1 MKKILALL
9 LAAIMVL
16 ALVACSGSNT
26 PSTTAGSDTKGSDS
40 NESVATEPASNLD
53 PVTLKI
59 WFHGSNVN
67 TETDEYKQIIDAI
80 NEYLGEKI
88 NVTLSPIWGTW
99 GDFDTAVTTALAGGD
114 DCDIYFTC
122 NWSANDYNVYS
133 RNGYYARLD
142 EDGNNLLE
150 QYAPELLTTIPEGI
164 WDAAKTNG
172 ADGFGVYAVPALKD
186 TATQNTWD
194 VNVTLL
200 TELGY
205 NIDDLRANG
214 IDYYSDEFEE
224 MLAKAKEAKGA
235 DFYPLVFEPLVL
247 ERTVNLSSIVTGD
260 QNSLLSYYFDAEDP
274 SKDIGSTIVNK
285 YGTEKFQKYAERTYE
300 LAQKGYIS
308 PSTMNVGTSNDYLQN
323 CRAEGAYLFGTQSYA
338 YGYEHEVSASRG
350 ITVEFIPAHA
360 PYMDC
365 TSGQGA
371 MMAVSSASKNK
382 ERAVMFLNLLNTDSK
397 LMTMMNYGLEG
408 VTYTTNADG
417 TITFIKEARDL
428 YSPWRNGMG
437 NVRLLPPT
445 EAEGVTYWDDFA
457 NYYNSAKLLPYGAF
471 IFDSTEV
478 ETEVAALTNVYS
490 QYAFNLMSGAVDP
503 ATELPVFLKAL
514 DDAGMQDV
522 VNAANAQLTE
532 YMANN

>member
-9 LAAIMVL
+9 MAAIMVL
-16 ALVACSGSNT
+16 GLVACSGSNT
-26 PSTTAGSDTKGSDS
+26 PSTTAGNETKGSDDS
-40 NESVATEPASNLD
+40 AATEPAASDLD

-67 TETDEYKQIIDAI
+67 TDAETTKQVLEAV
-80 NEYLGEKI
+80 NEYLGEKL

-122 NWSANDYNVYS
+122 NWSANEYNNYS
-133 RNGYYARLD
+133 RQGYYVRLD
-142 EDGNNLLE
+142 EEGNNLLE
-150 QYAPELLTTIPEGI
+150 QYAPELLETIPEGI

-172 ADGFGVYAVPALKD
+172 VDGFGVYAVPALKD

-205 NIDDLRANG
+205 NIDDLMANG

-224 MLAKAKEAKGA
+224 MLAKAKEALGA
-235 DFYPLVFEPLVL
+235 DGYPLVFEPLVL
-247 ERTVNLSSIVTGD
+247 ERMVDLTSIVTGD
-260 QNSLLSYYFDAEDP
+260 NVGLLSYYFDPQDP
-274 SKDIGSTIVNK
+274 SKDIGSTLVNK
-285 YGTEKFQKYAERTYE
+285 FGTDRFAKFAKRTYE

-308 PSTMNVGTSNDYLQN
+308 TATQNPGTCNDFLESS
-323 CRAEGAYLFGTQSYA
+323 RAEGKYLFGSQSYA
-338 YGYEHEVSASRG
+338 YGYEVETSKARNIEVAY
-350 ITVEFIPAHA
+350 VPCHA

-371 MMAVSSASKNK
+371 MMAVSAASKNK

-408 VTYTTNADG
+408 VQYTKNADG
-417 TITFIKEARDL
+417 TITFIQEARDL
-428 YSPWRNGMG
+428 YTPWTNGMG
-437 NVRLLPPT
+437 NIRLLPPT
-445 EAEGVTYWDDFA
+445 EGQGVTYWDDFNA
-457 NYYNSAKLLPYGAF
+457 YYNSAKLLPYGSF
-471 IFDSTEV
+471 IFDGTEV
-478 ETEVAALTNVYS
+478 ETEIAALTNVFS
-490 QYAFNLMSGAVDP
+490 QYAVNLMSGAVDP
-503 ATELPVFLKAL
+503 DVELPKMLAEM
-514 DDAGMQDV
+514 DAAGMQDV
-522 VNAANAQLTE
+522 LNAANAQLTE

>member
-16 ALVACSGSNT
+16 GLVACSGSNT
-26 PSTTAGSDTKGSDS
+26 PSTTAGNETKGSDDS
-40 NESVATEPASNLD
+40 AATEPAASDLD

-67 TETDEYKQIIDAI
+67 TDAETTKQVLEAV
-80 NEYLGEKI
+80 NEYLGEKL

-122 NWSANDYNVYS
+122 NWSANEYNNYS
-133 RNGYYARLD
+133 RQGYYVRLD
-142 EDGNNLLE
+142 EEGNNLLE
-150 QYAPELLTTIPEGI
+150 QYAPELLNTIPSDI
-164 WDAAKTNG
+164 WDMAKTNG

-205 NIDDLRANG
+205 NIDDLKANG

-224 MLAKAKEAKGA
+224 MLAKAKEVKGA

-247 ERTVNLSSIVTGD
+247 ERMVDMTAIVTGD
-260 QNSLLSYYFDAEDP
+260 QNSLMSYYFDPQDP

-285 YGTEKFQKYAERTYE
+285 YGTDRFQKYAERTYY

-323 CRAEGAYLFGTQSYA
+323 TRAEAKYLFGSQSYA
-338 YGYEHEVSASRG
+338 YGYEHETSESRG
-350 ITVEFIPAHA
+350 IEVAYIPAHV

-371 MMAVSSASKNK
+371 MMAVSSTSKNK
-382 ERAVMFLNLLNTDSK
+382 ERAVMFLNLLNTDAK

-417 TITFIKEARDL
+417 TISFITEARAL
-428 YSPWRNGMG
+428 YNPWRNGMG

-445 EAEGVTYWDDFA
+445 EAEGVTYWDDFTA
-457 NYYNSAKLLPYGAF
+457 YYNTAKPLPYGAF
-471 IFDSTEV
+471 IFDGTEV
-478 ETEVAALTNVYS
+478 ETELAALTNVYS

-522 VNAANAQLTE
+522 IDAANAQLTE
-532 YMANN
+532 YLANN